1 MLSVGY
7 YRPDLAET
15 NPGVSLT
22 VRNAIIQ
29 ADAQGVAYGP
39 HPSLT
44 ALATSDALPDNPRGT
59 ISVVTRAG
67 QYQSFVGTASKLYKI
82 SAAGAVTQ
90 IGSGYAVPS
99 GDNWSF
105 AQFGDYLYAT
115 NTFDGMVRYNIES
128 GGTVDAV
135 SGAPKA
141 RFIFPLF
148 GTLAALD
155 CDGNNRVMKTSA
167 INNGALWSGDASNTY
182 QEFVGGEEL
191 IAGGE
196 LGSQYAVVFQ
206 RNAIRVLTRTRDRSI
221 FTADLL
227 VDGVGAQGADG
238 CVFTRGWAYFVDT
251 DGFQRTNGQTV
262 DPIGRN
268 KVSKTFIKSLASNAL
283 TSVQGAFDPATLR
296 VIWRYRD
303 AANNDAAVF
312 NKALAFDI
320 IGTQEW
326 VPIEIDTAAL
336 VTMASPGYSL
346 DDLDQFG
353 TLDTL
358 PYSLDDRAWKG
369 GEPRLAGF
377 DGDLKFGFVSGPSLA
392 CTLETGAQLTSVVQ
406 RLQWCTPITDASDCT
421 VQVGYKDHPSQ
432 SFTWGPAKSLTAS
445 KRAKIANGAGRGRI
459 YALRFNEAAA
469 GVWTFMR
476 GFDGIEGVTGG
487 PKA

>member
-1 MLSVGY
+1 MLTVGY

-22 VRNAIIQ
+22 VLNAIIQ
-29 ADAQGVAYGP
+29 KDANGVAYGP
-39 HPSLT
+39 HPSIGTLST
-44 ALATSDALPDNPRGT
+44 AEALPDAQRGT

-67 QYQSFVGTASKLYKI
+67 QYQAFVGTSSKLYKI
-82 SAAGAVTQ
+82 SAAGEVTE
-90 IGSGYAVPS
+90 IGTGYAVPS

-115 NTFDGMVRYNIES
+115 NTFDGMLRYNIES
-128 GGTVDAV
+128 GGSVTAV

-155 CDGNNRVMKTSA
+155 CDGNNRLMKTSA

-196 LGSQYAVVFQ
+196 LGSQYAIVFQ
-206 RNAIRVLTRTRDRSI
+206 RNAIRILTRTRDRSI

-227 VDGVGAQGADG
+227 ADGVGAQGADG

-251 DGFQRTNGQTV
+251 DGFQRTNGQMI
-262 DPIGRN
+262 DPIGRD
-268 KVSKTFIKSLASNAL
+268 KVSRTFINDLASNAL

-303 AANNDAAVF
+303 AANNSATVF
-312 NKALAFDI
+312 TKALAFDI
-320 IGTQEW
+320 MGTQEW
-326 VPIEIDTAAL
+326 VPLEFESTAL
-336 VTMASPGYSL
+336 ITMASPGYSL

-358 PYSLDDRAWKG
+358 PYPLDSRAWKG
-369 GEPRLAGF
+369 GEPRLAAF
-377 DGDLKFGFVSGPSLA
+377 DADLKFGFIAGPSLA
-392 CTLETGAQLTSVVQ
+392 CTLETGAQLNPLVQ
-406 RLQWCTPITDASDCT
+406 RLRWCTPITDAGDCT
-421 VQVGYKDHPSQ
+421 VQVGYKNAAHESM
-432 SFTWGPAKSLTAS
+432 TWCAATALTAS
-445 KRAKIANGAGRGRI
+445 GRAKLKGGRGKI
-459 YALRFNEAAA
+459 FALRFNEAAA
-469 GVWTFMR
+469 GDWSFMR
-476 GFDGIEGVTGG
+476 GFDSIEANSGG
-487 PKA
+487 PKT